1 MQITGENFGP
11 VHLQAKGGV
20 VTEADRPIRYM
31 KNWPLQRVI
40 NLAKRWSW
48 RVDLTD
54 DERAH
59 LEQPPEPVK

>member
-11 VHLQAKGGV
+11 VQLQAKGGV

-31 KNWPLQRVI
+31 KNWPLERVI

-54 DERAH
+54 DERTQLGPAAG
-59 LEQPPEPVK
+59 